1 MTIAYKIRT
10 LACWLQ
16 CYNSVFCLFF
26 KTVDVVAYV
35 HNVGFPLMQE
45 ANSSWYIIHDAF
57 FISWR
62 MLVTVMYSS
71 KYGLMTTI
79 SEISEAIGSC

>member
-1 MTIAYKIRT
+1 
-10 LACWLQ
+10 
-16 CYNSVFCLFF
+16 
-26 KTVDVVAYV
+26 
-35 HNVGFPLMQE
+35 MQE